1 MIQKIPAL
9 LRYVLFATLVF
20 VILFSTLRLGFW
32 LYFSDPADNIP
43 AGTVLKSFYI
53 GYKFDLRLALFVVS
67 PLLLLGWIQVLN
79 PMRNERAR
87 KGWTLYLA
95 LMSFALLMFYGMD
108 FAHFAY
114 LRMRIDAT
122 ILRFLHDLETS
133 FQVAWETYPLISG
146 TLVLGVASAGLGWLF
161 HKLAAYTAKTPG
173 IALPNKKKKV
183 LVVTTASLLFLA
195 GCYGNLSWYPLR
207 WSNAFFSTYPFAS
220 SVALNPVLYYGD
232 TLKNQKINYTDDSI
246 RQHYDVV
253 ADYLH
258 VDQPNKES
266 LNYRRTVEPVNLI
279 KTSAASSK
287 PNIVLVFLESFAA
300 YKTGAFGNPL
310 NPTPNFDRLAKE
322 GLFFK
327 RHYVPHNGTA
337 RNVFAVLTGLPDIE
351 TEGTSSRNPTIVDQ
365 NVVIDQFKEYNKF
378 YFLGGS
384 TNWGNIR
391 GLISHNI
398 QNLQIFEEG
407 SYKSPRVD
415 AWGIS
420 DIHLFEEAS
429 EKLAQQTKP
438 FVAILQ
444 TSGNHRPYNIT
455 DDNKGFVLDKQTKK
469 TLQKNGFISN
479 DEFNSFRFMDHSI
492 GHFIKVAKKEKYF
505 KNTIFVFYADHG
517 LLAGNP
523 GKHMPKT
530 EQPLHITRHHIPL
543 LVYAPHLL
551 TKPKVYNKVTSSIDV
566 LSSIGSLTGNKHIN
580 TALGRNIFDTK
591 YDGERYAFAMWHS
604 YPSRIGVIGERYY
617 FRMYA
622 DGSKKSLYDLQS
634 DDPFANFM
642 DKYPEKAKRMEE
654 ITIGIYETTKYMMR
668 NNGSPH
674 REIMAGEAVSH

>member
-9 LRYVLFATLVF
+9 LRYALFVTLIFVVLFSGLRLVF
-20 VILFSTLRLGFW
+20 W
-32 LYFSDPADNIP
+32 AYFSDPSQDIP
-43 AGTVLKSFYI
+43 ASTIIKSFYI
-53 GYKFDLRLALFVVS
+53 GYKFDLRLALFVVA
-67 PLLLLGWIQVLN
+67 PMLLLGWIEQLSPIRSN
-79 PMRNERAR
+79 MAR
-87 KGWTLYLA
+87 KGWIVYLSLA
-95 LMSFALLMFYGMD
+95 SFALLVFYGMD

-114 LRMRIDAT
+114 LRTRIDAT
-122 ILRFLHDLETS
+122 ILRFIHDLETS
-133 FQVAWETYPLISG
+133 LQMAWETYPLISS
-146 TLVLGVASAGLGWLF
+146 TLGLGLLSIGLGWLF
-161 HKLAAYTAKTPG
+161 NKLATHTAKTAG
-173 IALPNKKKKV
+173 IALPNKKKKA
-183 LVVTTASLLFLA
+183 LVATVASVVFLA

-220 SVALNPVLYYGD
+220 SIALNPVLYYGE
-232 TLKNQKINYTDDSI
+232 TLKNQKIDFTRESI
-246 RQHYDVV
+246 QEHYDVMAEYLGV
-253 ADYLH
+253 DKAD
-258 VDQPNKES
+258 KEL
-266 LNYRRTVEPVNLI
+266 LNFRRIAKPAKLI
-279 KTSAASSK
+279 KPDATNGK

-310 NPTPNFDRLAKE
+310 NPTPNFDSMIKQ

-337 RNVFAVLTGLPDIE
+337 RNVFSLLTGLPDIE

-365 NVVIDQFKEYNKF
+365 NVVIDQLKGYDKL

-407 SYKSPRVD
+407 SYKAPRVD

-429 EKLAQQTKP
+429 ERLAQQKNP

-455 DDNKGFVLDKQTKK
+455 DDNKGFVFDKQPKK
-469 TLQKNGFISN
+469 KLEENGFVSN
-479 DEFNSFRFMDHSI
+479 KEYNSFRFMDHSI
-492 GHFIKVAKKEKYF
+492 GYFIKVAKKQKYF

-530 EQPLHITRHHIPL
+530 EQPLHLTRHHIPL
-543 LVYAPHLL
+543 LIYAPELIK
-551 TKPKVYNKVTSSIDV
+551 KPKIYNKVTSSLDA
-566 LSSIGSLTGNKHIN
+566 LTSITSLAGTEHIN
-580 TALGRNIFDTK
+580 TALGRNIFDAK
-591 YDGERYAFAMWHS
+591 YDGERYAFAMWHTN
-604 YPSRIGVIGERYY
+604 PARIGVIGERYY
-617 FRMYA
+617 FRMGA

-634 DDPFANFM
+634 DDPFANFI
-642 DKYPEKAKRMEE
+642 DKYPKKAKRMEE
-654 ITIGIYETTKYMMR
+654 ISIGIYETTKYMLR

-674 REIMAGEAVSH
+674 RKQMAGEAVSQ